1 MCRYVGLGG
10 LGALAYMRVGL
21 WPALGAWGLLACPE
35 GPGGLCVG
43 LGPYLWGL
51 GACVGLCVV
60 LSV

>member
-43 LGPYLWGL
+43 LGLTCGAWGPVW
-51 GACVGLCVV
+51 ACVWY
-60 LSV
+60 